1 MKSFVVLC
9 EVRLDGSDASGQ
21 SIQKLDTQFWLS
33 ASKFVYLFGLSFA
46 ELGVQGEEDGQD
58 ARPRE

>member
-1 MKSFVVLC
+1 MVLC

-21 SIQKLDTQFWLS
+21 SIQKQDTQYWPS
-33 ASKFVYLFGLSFA
+33 VSKFIYLFGLSFA

-58 ARPRE
+58 AHPRD